1 MDGALDKSGGQT
13 ENDLEQ
19 GFVKHWLNSVSITGP
34 LCLDLICLCVLYF
47 LIYFLMRTRAKSH

>member
-19 GFVKHWLNSVSITGP
+19 GFVQHWLNSVSITGP
-34 LCLDLICLCVLYF
+34 LCLDLFVCFVFFNLF
-47 LIYFLMRTRAKSH
+47 FNEN